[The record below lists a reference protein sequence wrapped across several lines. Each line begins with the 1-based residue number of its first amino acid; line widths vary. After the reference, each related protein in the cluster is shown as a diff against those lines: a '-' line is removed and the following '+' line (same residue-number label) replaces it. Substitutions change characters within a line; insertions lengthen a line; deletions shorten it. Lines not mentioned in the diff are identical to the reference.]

1 MSDASLF
8 ITLFTLQR
16 ISEFTQS
23 HTLDPE
29 MVHKPPTF
37 TAEPM
42 SLMKPS
48 EFLARASPGVIAVR
62 LQDMLVTLLLDWRGR
77 QLWRGG
83 DPLTAWRRAAC
94 RARRAQWRARRVAR
108 ERRAGQ
114 VWGDR
119 DRRAGQRRAR
129 RTRTRRCRRAVEA
142 LVGFNVAKCGQT
154 CQFPQNH
161 PLSVPIPYKI
171 LIMIVRVPDLPDLR
185 EPLFFR
191 DFWIDN

>member
-8 ITLFTLQR
+8 TLFTLQR

-83 DPLTAWRRAAC
+83 DPLTAWRRAHGVLA
-94 RARRAQWRARRVAR
+94 AWRGSV
-108 ERRAGQ
+108 
-114 VWGDR
+114 V
-119 DRRAGQRRAR
+119 
-129 RTRTRRCRRAVEA
+129 
-142 LVGFNVAKCGQT
+142 LAKSGGG
-154 CQFPQNH
+154 
-161 PLSVPIPYKI
+161 K
-171 LIMIVRVPDLPDLR
+171 
-185 EPLFFR
+185 
-191 DFWIDN
+191 